1 MKALI
6 LRFTALFDSVQSDD
20 EAIDGVFQLA
30 REMAIPVP
38 TLLDNLS
45 NQVASSFLEGSV
57 AYEEAGQLM
66 DSVYRAMLTT
76 PFLVYHQMP
85 ERTLEVYEAF
95 DAGEYGHAE
104 DRPDDDPIE
113 KHTKSLVAEFLVEH
127 RHDA

>member
-6 LRFTALFDSVQSDD
+6 PRFTALFDSAQSDD

-45 NQVASSFLEGSV
+45 YQVASNFFEGSV
-57 AYEEAGQLM
+57 AYDEAGQLM

-76 PFLVYHQMP
+76 PFLAYHQMP

-104 DRPDDDPIE
+104 DEPDEDPIE
-113 KHTKSLVAEFLVEH
+113 RHTKRLIAEFLAKH
-127 RHDA
+127 GHDA